1 MRFSLKRH
9 TNGSQL
15 LVESPS
21 DPLLLER
28 LYIIPGSRPAQ
39 DGEGYLIPDTEEGRQ
54 YLVNLL
60 TEVRDH
66 PLLNL
71 KVTRLVIKI
80 PYSKALYQQ
89 LIQLEG
95 RKWYPKTR
103 IWMVTANKDNWLK
116 IKTSHLSAYCLTLIP
131 EKNSPKNKQTKEQVS
146 TVAKMMMP
154 AITGHQALIY
164 EALLATEQQLR
175 LRHFS
180 WRTIKSYLS
189 QLRMLFLFFPSMPPS
204 SLCIK
209 EISTYLL
216 DKIQKKNWQPATQQ
230 QAICAFKFYYST
242 VLELAYDWDII
253 QPRKGRK
260 LPTVL
265 SQGEVIRLLKTV
277 SNLKHRCILMLI
289 YSGGLR
295 LSELTNLQLKDIN
308 YDRRQIFI
316 DSGKGKKDRY
326 TLLSENCL
334 QALQTY
340 LKKYQPKLWL
350 FEGQD
355 GGQYSNRSVQAILR
369 RAVVAS
375 GINPRTTVHTLRHSF
390 ATHLLEQGVDLRY
403 IQDLLGHASSKTTEI
418 YTHVTSSATD
428 KILSPLDAILGP
440 PKNKKE

>member
-1 MRFSLKRH
+1 
-9 TNGSQL
+9 
-15 LVESPS
+15 
-21 DPLLLER
+21 
-28 LYIIPGSRPAQ
+28 
-39 DGEGYLIPDTEEGRQ
+39 
-54 YLVNLL
+54 
-60 TEVRDH
+60 
-66 PLLNL
+66 
-71 KVTRLVIKI
+71 
-80 PYSKALYQQ
+80 
-89 LIQLEG
+89 
-95 RKWYPKTR
+95 
-103 IWMVTANKDNWLK
+103 
-116 IKTSHLSAYCLTLIP
+116 
-131 EKNSPKNKQTKEQVS
+131 
-146 TVAKMMMP
+146 
-154 AITGHQALIY
+154 
-164 EALLATEQQLR
+164 
-175 LRHFS
+175 
-180 WRTIKSYLS
+180 
-189 QLRMLFLFFPSMPPS
+189 MPPS

-440 PKNKKE
+440 PKDKKE

>member
-440 PKNKKE
+440 PKDKKE